1 MPSVSTPTPATAGA
15 DGPTSSPSSH
25 PEYLNR
31 VISRFGHSMSSHQQS
46 SLSQTL
52 IPALQT
58 SRQGGLESK
67 TPMDDASRPFN
78 TASSISKSDENKRKN
93 DQEAR
98 RRQHAVASIAAA
110 ATTTTTTSS

>member
-15 DGPTSSPSSH
+15 DGPTSPPFSQ

-52 IPALQT
+52 IPTLQT
-58 SRQGGLESK
+58 SRQGGLDSK
-67 TPMDDASRPFN
+67 TAMDDASRSYN
-78 TASSISKSDENKRKN
+78 TASSSSKSDENKRKT

-98 RRQHAVASIAAA
+98 RRQQAVASITSA
-110 ATTTTTTSS
+110 ATTES